1 MRYYP
6 LFLDLQGKRCLV
18 VGAGQVGRRKIRTL
32 LECGGSVLVVDT
44 SPPGPDLQPLLD
56 TPGVEFACRPFR
68 PEDVEGRVLVIAS
81 TDNEEVNWEI
91 SRVCAS
97 RNVLC
102 NIVDQPEKCSFILPA
117 LHTQGDLTVAVS
129 TSGMSPALS
138 KRIRKDLN
146 RVFGPEYGVLVRLM
160 GRLRPIVIGLGLPTA
175 ENTRIF
181 SAVIESPILE
191 TLRRSDREET
201 VELLRTLLPEPLHAQ
216 LRGLVDELC

>member
-6 LFLDLQGKRCLV
+6 LLLDLQGKRCLV

-44 SPPGPDLQPLLD
+44 GPPGPELRPLLEH
-56 TPGVEFACRPFR
+56 PRIEFACRPFR
-68 PEDVEGRVLVIAS
+68 PEDVVGRTLVIAS

-91 SRVCAS
+91 SRVCAE
-97 RNVLC
+97 RGILC

-117 LHTQGDLTVAVS
+117 LHIQGDLTVAVS
-129 TSGMSPALS
+129 TAGMSPALS

-146 RVFGPEYGVLVRLM
+146 RVFGPEYAVLVELM
-160 GRLRPIVIGLGLPTA
+160 GRLRPLVISLGLPTA
-175 ENTRIF
+175 ENTEIF
-181 SAVIESPILE
+181 SAVVNSSVL
-191 TLRRSDREET
+191 
-201 VELLRTLLPEPLHAQ
+201 ELLRLGDREAVEGLLRSILPEPLHPQ